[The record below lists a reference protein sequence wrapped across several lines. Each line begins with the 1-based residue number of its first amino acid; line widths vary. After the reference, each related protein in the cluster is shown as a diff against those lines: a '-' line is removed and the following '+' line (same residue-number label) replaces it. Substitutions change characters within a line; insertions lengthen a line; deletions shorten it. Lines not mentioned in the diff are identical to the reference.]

1 FNGEKSDRVRP
12 SGRRRGAMRR
22 IRDVLGLCG
31 LLLAVIGGCTSDS
44 TQLRPPQPPQE
55 VRAPPEARPRYF
67 QPIQDPPETMDQAS
81 ILKKAKDTSKASGAP
96 GGGRSGGGG
105 LGAPGVTAPSGRSF

>member
-1 FNGEKSDRVRP
+1 
-12 SGRRRGAMRR
+12 MRR

-44 TQLRPPQPPQE
+44 TQLRPPKPPE
-55 VRAPPEARPRYF
+55 EFRAPPETDPRYSK
-67 QPIQDPPETMDQAS
+67 PIEYPKETMDQDS
-81 ILKKAKDTSKASGAP
+81 ILKKAKDTSKAPGAP

-105 LGAPGVTAPSGRSF
+105 LGAPGVPAPGGRGF